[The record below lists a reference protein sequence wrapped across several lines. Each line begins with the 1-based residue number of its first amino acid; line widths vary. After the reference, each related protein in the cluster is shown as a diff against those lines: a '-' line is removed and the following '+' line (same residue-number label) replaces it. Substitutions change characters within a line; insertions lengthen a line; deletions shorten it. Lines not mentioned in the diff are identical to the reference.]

1 MIIRGSFILFSICL
15 FLFQTGVKGQIVGS
29 NIFSYSNSLKY
40 ADHLSDIKDYRYA
53 SLEYERLLNFK
64 PKDDSLCLKLLQSY
78 RLSNEW
84 DLGILSFE
92 KHRPLINQ
100 VPSFVSKEFVKLL
113 ILKEDFSK
121 IDFYLSRNSMLS
133 LAYKDEI
140 SLSSLMLQ
148 KNWKEA
154 YDFSLSKQIQ
164 DPILLSYAQKSRVM
178 KRKKPFVAS
187 LLSVLVPGL
196 GKVYAGDWKNGISS
210 FVFVGSAAYGASR
223 GFGAR
228 GINSGLGWVF
238 TGVGTF
244 FYLGSVYGSH
254 KEARNYN
261 YKQSENLKNEVAHY
275 LHSNF

>member
-1 MIIRGSFILFSICL
+1 MTIRRSFILFLFCL
-15 FLFQTGVKGQIVGS
+15 LLIQTRGKAQIVGD
-29 NIFSYSNSLKY
+29 NIFNFSNSLKY
-40 ADHLSDIKDYRYA
+40 AEHLSLIKDYRYA

-64 PKDDSLCLKLLQSY
+64 PKDDSLCWKLLKSY
-78 RLSNEW
+78 RLADQSG
-84 DLGILSFE
+84 LGILSFE
-92 KHRPLINQ
+92 RHRTNFTN

-113 ILKEDFSK
+113 ILEEDFNK
-121 IDFYLSRNSMLS
+121 IDFYLAQNSMLP
-133 LAYKDEI
+133 LAYKDGI

-148 KNWKEA
+148 KNWNEA

-164 DPILLSYAQKSRVM
+164 DPILLSYAQKGKVM

-238 TGVGTF
+238 TGLGTF

-254 KEARNYN
+254 KEARTYN
-261 YKQSENLKNEVAHY
+261 YYQSQNLKNEVAHY